1 MKTERAPTTA
11 LRGKNISEDALAK
24 SMAIFAAPYAVSQP
38 DPLDD
43 PGTDAMGGG
52 VFFGPADDEGFFFRK
67 RGIADATTKC
77 IKGILPLRCW
87 ILWSETLGPALMHST
102 HS

>member
-43 PGTDAMGGG
+43 PGVDAMGGG
-52 VFFGPADDEGFFFRK
+52 VFFGRADDEGFFFRK